1 MARWPPTMAFDAAL
15 PGRLLNHATF
25 LDTTAQILRRG
36 LAAVLCS
43 LPLGSLTAQVDT
55 ARIDA
60 IRVAFTLNFARYT
73 AWPEGAPADSF
84 RLCVSAGD
92 SLYEAFSSAD
102 NTMVRG
108 RPVRLRRIAA
118 GATDAV
124 RCDLLY
130 VSGTAE
136 NRSALL
142 HSVASLPVLTVGDDP
157 MFLGS
162 GGTIRLFT
170 GDQRMQFDINLA
182 QAERARLV
190 LSPQLLR
197 LARSVNQDKAP

>member
-1 MARWPPTMAFDAAL
+1 MAFDAAL
-15 PGRLLNHATF
+15 QGRPLNHATRF
-25 LDTTAQILRRG
+25 DATSQTLRRG
-36 LAAVLCS
+36 LIAVLCC
-43 LPLGSLTAQVDT
+43 LPLGGATAQVDA
-55 ARIDA
+55 ARIDV

-73 AWPEGAPADSF
+73 GWPEGAPADSF

-92 SLYEAFSSAD
+92 SLYEAFAAAD

-108 RPVRLRRIAA
+108 RPVRLRRIVA
-118 GATDAV
+118 GGADVA

-130 VSGTAE
+130 LSGTTE
-136 NRSALL
+136 NRSGLL
-142 HSVASLPVLTVGDDP
+142 QSVASLPVLTVGDDP
-157 MFLGS
+157 MFLSS

-197 LARSVNQDKAP
+197 LARSVNQDKTP